1 MENKIPIFFEQL
13 EQTVEISVGT
23 TLLELF
29 DEVKIDLKFPPIGA
43 YVNNAIED
51 LQYRIFR
58 PVSLRFFDITH
69 FEGYRTY
76 VRTLSFVLKTA
87 LEELYPD
94 NKLVLYNSVGCSM
107 YAELTSKDGFSEKEV
122 DEVRNAMQTI
132 VNLDVP
138 LRTEILNTQEV
149 TYAYQKNGYNDKL
162 DLVKSRMKLYSK
174 MQFMDR
180 SIGYFYGIL
189 APSTSYVTAFD
200 LIPMYRGML
209 LLMADNLNP
218 KKVFHLPQSK
228 KMLCIFA
235 QYKQW
240 MNIMGIRNVGTFN
253 RRIKAGDA
261 SELIKIG
268 EAFQEKQLGNIADS
282 IYEAHKKRGV
292 KVVLISGPSSSGKTT
307 TSKRLGIQLRVLGLH
322 PVLISL
328 DDYFVDR
335 EHTPRDE
342 NGKYDFE
349 ALEALDVKQ
358 INQHLKQLF
367 AGESVDI
374 PRYDFITG
382 TRQWHNNPLRMDESS
397 ILIMEGIHGL
407 NPKLTEEVED
417 SQKFKI
423 YVSCLTDIAMDDT
436 TFVSNFDNRLLRRIT
451 RDYATRGYDA
461 SATLAMWGSVRRGEE
476 KHIFPYREN
485 ADVIFN
491 SSLFYEISV
500 LKPFVTPI
508 LREVPDSLPEYGEAK
523 RLLDFLDN
531 FTSISP
537 DEIPPTSILREFIGG
552 SSFKY

>member
-13 EQTVEISVGT
+13 EQTIEVNVGT
-23 TLLELF
+23 TLFELF
-29 DEVKIDLKFPPIGA
+29 NEVKIDLRFPPIGA

-51 LQYRIFR
+51 LQYKIFR
-58 PVSLRFFDITH
+58 PVSLRYFDITH
-69 FEGYRTY
+69 FEGYRIY
-76 VRTLSFVLKTA
+76 VRTLSFILKTV

-94 NKLVLYNSVGCSM
+94 NKLVVYNSVGCSM
-107 YAELTSKDGFSEKEV
+107 YAELKSKEEFSEEEAENVKS
-122 DEVRNAMQTI
+122 AMQAI
-132 VNLDVP
+132 IEANIP
-138 LRTEILNTQEV
+138 LRTDILNTQEV
-149 TYAYQKNGYNDKL
+149 LYLYQKCGYHDKIE
-162 DLVKSRMKLYSK
+162 LVQSRMKLYTK
-174 MQFMDR
+174 TQFLDR
-180 SIGYFYGIL
+180 SSGYFYGVL

-200 LIPMYRGML
+200 LVPMYKGL
-209 LLMADNLNP
+209 LVLMADNLSPRN
-218 KKVFHLPQSK
+218 VFHLPQSK

-240 MNIMGIRNVGTFN
+240 MDVMGVRNVGTLN
-253 RRIKAGDA
+253 RRVKAGDA
-261 SELIKIG
+261 SELIKIA
-268 EAFQEKQLGNIADS
+268 EAFQEKLLGNIADS
-282 IYEAHKKRGV
+282 ICEAHKKRGV

-307 TSKRLGIQLRVLGLH
+307 TSKRLGIQLRILGLH

-358 INQHLKQLF
+358 INEHLKLLF
-367 AGESVDI
+367 EGESVDI

-407 NPKLTEEVED
+407 NPKLTADVD
-417 SQKFKI
+417 DNLKFKI

-436 TFVSNFDNRLLRRIT
+436 TYVSNFDNRLLRRIT

-531 FTSISP
+531 FTAIDP
-537 DEIPPTSILREFIGG
+537 GEIPPTSILREFIGG